1 MPKIGLKI
9 IEIDTVVA
17 VTNTYMLQIVVHC
30 HCGCVGYLPRT
41 GWAADPFGHSATMA
55 YLLRRSGITSML
67 IQRAH
72 YAVKKRLAYQQQL
85 QFMWHQAWGTFILA
99 TDG

>member
-1 MPKIGLKI
+1 
-9 IEIDTVVA
+9 
-17 VTNTYMLQIVVHC
+17 
-30 HCGCVGYLPRT
+30 
-41 GWAADPFGHSATMA
+41 MA

-99 TDG
+99 TVLMGDHFSIVQVSLYAVYYVITVSDFALFIW